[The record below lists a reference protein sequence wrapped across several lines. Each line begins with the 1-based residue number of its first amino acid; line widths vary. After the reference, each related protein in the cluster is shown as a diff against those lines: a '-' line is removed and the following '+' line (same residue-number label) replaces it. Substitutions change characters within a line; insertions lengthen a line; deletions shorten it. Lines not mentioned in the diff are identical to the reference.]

1 MVDKQFILN
10 DDQERIVTAGVK
22 FLRSD
27 GAQEFSFTGPAGS

>member
-10 DDQERIVTAGVK
+10 DDQEKIVTAGVK

-27 GAQEFSFTGPAGS
+27 GPQEFQFTGPAGT